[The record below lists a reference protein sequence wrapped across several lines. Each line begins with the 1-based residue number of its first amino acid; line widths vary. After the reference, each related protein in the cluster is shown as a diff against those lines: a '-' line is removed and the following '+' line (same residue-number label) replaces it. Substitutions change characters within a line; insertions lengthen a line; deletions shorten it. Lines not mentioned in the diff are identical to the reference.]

1 MEQIESLE
9 RKLEYIIQENIQFK
23 KTKVKKE
30 KEKIQNNIISF
41 IKNLI
46 ESSNL
51 MNYDLNIKDQYYDV
65 DFFIY
70 NLKNIIEKRKNEL
83 NN

>member
-1 MEQIESLE
+1 MEQIENLE
-9 RKLEYIIQENIQFK
+9 KKLEYIIQENNRFK

-30 KEKIQNNIISF
+30 KEKIEDSIILF

-46 ESSNL
+46 EKANL
-51 MNYDLNIKDQYYDV
+51 MHYDLNIKDQYYDI

-70 NLKNIIEKRKNEL
+70 NLENIIEKQKRNLK
-83 NN
+83 